1 MSIYS
6 KIKQDMYD
14 RQLVAQSINN
24 LINLCNRNHGINIGE
39 TIAQELQ
46 KNHRT
51 LQASLVRELLTA
63 LQEYGKTP
71 YYDLRNQAAVEYCK
85 QLPDHAIPFI

>member
-1 MSIYS
+1 MSIYD
-6 KIKQDMYD
+6 KIKHDNRDQ
-14 RQLVAQSINN
+14 QLIAESINN
-24 LINLCNRNHGINIGE
+24 LINLCNRNHGLNIGE

-51 LQASLVRELLTA
+51 LQASLIRELLTA
-63 LQEYGKTP
+63 LHEYGKTP

-85 QLPDHAIPFI
+85 QLPDHAIPYI

>member
-1 MSIYS
+1 MSIYD
-6 KIKQDMYD
+6 KIKQNNRDQ
-14 RQLVAQSINN
+14 QLIKESIET
-24 LINLCNRNHGINIGE
+24 LINICNRNHGIDIGG
-39 TIAQELQ
+39 TIADAIQR
-46 KNHRT
+46 NHRT